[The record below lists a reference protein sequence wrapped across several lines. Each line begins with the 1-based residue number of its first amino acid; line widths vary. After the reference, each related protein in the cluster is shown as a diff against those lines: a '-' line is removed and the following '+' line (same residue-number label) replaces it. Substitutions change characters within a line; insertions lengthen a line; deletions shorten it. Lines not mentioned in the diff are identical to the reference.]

1 MGGVAGRGIDQ
12 PGMRAHDLKKSEL
25 KPWLQKQWI
34 IPPQANADFVCA
46 MEDVLAVYTRPYD
59 PARPVVCLDELNKQ
73 RVAEIQT
80 PVPVEPG
87 PPARFDYEYERRGT
101 ANLFM
106 INEPLIEQRH
116 VTVTE
121 QRTAV
126 DFARVVR
133 DLLEVRDPDAEPV
146 VLVIDHLNTH
156 KPAALS
162 QAFEPAVARPL
173 IDRLEIHYTPQHGSW
188 LNMAEIELSILS
200 RQCLDRRIPDL
211 GTVTREV
218 AAWEQARNASAQGV
232 NWRFTTPNA
241 RIKLKR
247 LYPSIQSR

>member
-1 MGGVAGRGIDQ
+1 
-12 PGMRAHDLKKSEL
+12 MRAHDLKKNEL

-59 PARPVVCLDELNKQ
+59 PAYPVVCLDELNKQ
-73 RVAEIQT
+73 LVAEIQT

-87 PPARFDYEYERRGT
+87 QPARFDYEYERCGT

-106 INEPLIEQRH
+106 INEPLIGQRY

-126 DFARVVR
+126 DFAQVVR
-133 DLLEVRDPDAEPV
+133 DLLEVRYPHAEKV
-146 VLVIDHLNTH
+146 VLVIDNLNTH
-156 KPAALS
+156 KPAALY
-162 QAFEPAVARPL
+162 QAFEPAVARSL
-173 IDRLEIHYTPQHGSW
+173 IDRLEIHYTPKHGSW